1 MVDLTIEPLAAT
13 IWCAKQVHGITRGER
28 THKLAL
34 YADDLLLYLSNPD
47 VSIPKVM
54 SIISEFGEISGYK
67 INPAKSLLFPINEL
81 AKLM

>member
-1 MVDLTIEPLAAT
+1 M
-13 IWCAKQVHGITRGER
+13 
-28 THKLAL
+28 AL